1 VVDHDGL
8 TLTEQLDALHSRIG
22 ELETGLGRVE
32 IGLAEVKQ
40 IIEKANTVIEKVG
53 AEVMPTI
60 NALTENPALR
70 MFFGKKK

>member
-1 VVDHDGL
+1 MDHDGL
-8 TLTEQLDALHSRIG
+8 TLTEQLDAVHTRIA
-22 ELETGLGRVE
+22 ELESGVARVETGLTE
-32 IGLAEVKQ
+32 LKD
-40 IIEKANTVIEKVG
+40 IIAKASAVIEKVA

>member
-1 VVDHDGL
+1 MSL
-8 TLTEQLDALHSRIG
+8 PTLTIEEQLDALHSRIG
-22 ELETGLGRVE
+22 ELENGVARVE
-32 IGLAEVKQ
+32 SGLIEIKQ

-70 MFFGKKK
+70 MFLGKKK

>member
-1 VVDHDGL
+1 MSSPSL
-8 TLTEQLDALHSRIG
+8 TIEEQLDALHSRLG
-22 ELETGLGRVE
+22 ELETSVGRLETGLS
-32 IGLAEVKQ
+32 EVKQ